1 MLSFAEEIFLL
12 ALDDKQGIIKPLPV
26 SSLDYAL
33 AGALL
38 MDLALQDR
46 IDTDLTSLSVTDPKL
61 TGDPILDDALRELQQ
76 SAQPQPTNYW
86 LKHFADQSRHI
97 QERVLARLIQKG
109 ILKQENRR
117 ILWVFEVRRY
127 PLMDNHEVKE
137 VKARLRDLILSDDI
151 PEPREVVLINLGNAC
166 RLLDDL
172 FTPAEYEKVRA
183 RITALARLDLIGQEM
198 AKSIREIERTMAI
211 AMSMTMMA

>member
-12 ALDDKQGIIKPLPV
+12 ALDDKQGVIKPLPV
-26 SSLDYAL
+26 SALDYAL

-46 IDTDLTSLSVTDPKL
+46 IDTDLTSLSVTNTEP
-61 TGDPILDDALRELQQ
+61 TGDPILDDTLRDLQQ
-76 SAQPQPTNYW
+76 KPEHQPTSYW
-86 LKHFADQSRHI
+86 LKYFANQSKSI

-127 PLMDNHEVKE
+127 PLLDNHEVKE
-137 VKARLRDLILSDDI
+137 VKTRLRELILSDDI
-151 PEPREVVLINLGNAC
+151 PDPREVVLINLGNAC

-172 FTPAEYEKVRA
+172 FTPAEYEQVRS
-183 RITALARLDLIGQEM
+183 RITALARLYLIGQEM

>member
-12 ALDDKQGIIKPLPV
+12 ALDDKQGVIKPLPV
-26 SSLDYAL
+26 SALDYAL

-46 IDTDLTSLSVTDPKL
+46 IDTDLTSLSVTNTQL
-61 TGDPILDDALRELQQ
+61 TGDPILDDTLRDIQQ
-76 SAQPQPTNYW
+76 KPESQPTSFW
-86 LKHFADQSRHI
+86 LKYFADQSRRI

-137 VKARLRDLILSDDI
+137 VKTRLRELILGDDI
-151 PEPREVVLINLGNAC
+151 PDSREVVLINLGNAC

-172 FTPAEYEKVRA
+172 FTPAEYEQVRS

>member
-26 SSLDYAL
+26 SALDYAL
-33 AGALL
+33 AGAVL

-46 IDTDLTSLSVTDPKL
+46 IDTDLTSLSVTDTKL
-61 TGDPILDDALRELQQ
+61 TGDPILDDTLRQIQQ
-76 SAQPQPTNYW
+76 KPEPQPAGYW
-86 LKHFADQSRHI
+86 LKHFEHQSRHI

-109 ILKQENRR
+109 ILKQENQR

-127 PLMDNHEVKE
+127 PLMDNREVQEVKS
-137 VKARLRDLILSDDI
+137 RLRDLILSDDI

>member
-12 ALDDKQGIIKPLPV
+12 ALDDKQGIIKLLPV
-26 SSLDYAL
+26 SALDYAL

-46 IDTDLTSLSVTDPKL
+46 IDTDLTSLSVTNTKP
-61 TGDPILDDALRELQQ
+61 TGDPILDDTLRDLQQ
-76 SAQPQPTNYW
+76 KPEPQPASFW
-86 LKHFADQSRHI
+86 LKYFADQSKRI

-137 VKARLRDLILSDDI
+137 VKTRLRELILSDDI
-151 PEPREVVLINLGNAC
+151 PDPREVVLINLGNAC

-172 FTPAEYEKVRA
+172 FTPAEYEQVRS

>member
-1 MLSFAEEIFLL
+1 MLSFAEELYLL
-12 ALDDKQGIIKPLPV
+12 ALDDKQGVIKPLPV
-26 SSLDYAL
+26 SALDYAL

-38 MDLALQDR
+38 MDLALQNR
-46 IDTDLTSLSVTDPKL
+46 IDTDLTSLAVTSDEP
-61 TGDPILDDALRELQQ
+61 TGDPMLDDTLRELRQKTE
-76 SAQPQPTNYW
+76 PQPTSHW
-86 LKHFADQSRHI
+86 LKHFADQSKRI
-97 QERVLARLIQKG
+97 QEHVLARLIQKK

-127 PLMDNHEVKE
+127 PLIDNHEVKE
-137 VKARLRDLILSDDI
+137 VKTRLRELILGNDI
-151 PEPREVVLINLGNAC
+151 PDPREVVLINLGNAC

-183 RITALARLDLIGQEM
+183 RIAALARLDLIGQEM

>member
-12 ALDDKQGIIKPLPV
+12 ALDDKQGVIKPLPV
-26 SSLDYAL
+26 SALDYAL

-46 IDTDLTSLSVTDPKL
+46 IDTDLTSLSVTATKP
-61 TGDPILDDALRELQQ
+61 TGDPILDDTLRDLQQ
-76 SAQPQPTNYW
+76 KPEPQPTSFW
-86 LKHFADQSRHI
+86 LKHFADQSKRI
-97 QERVLARLIQKG
+97 QERVLERLIQKG
-109 ILKQENRR
+109 ILKQQNRR

-137 VKARLRDLILSDDI
+137 VKTRLRELILSDDI
-151 PEPREVVLINLGNAC
+151 PDAREVVLINLGNAC

-172 FTPAEYEKVRA
+172 FTPAEYERVRP
-183 RITALARLDLIGQEM
+183 RIIALARLDLIGQEM